1 MQRRYSAIAM
11 DWHRLTSSLIKN
23 NILAAMMRSQYLR
36 GCDMASRCA
45 DRAMM
50 R

>member
-11 DWHRLTSSLIKN
+11 DWHRQTSPLIKN
-23 NILAAMMRSQYLR
+23 NIPTAMMYSQYLR
-36 GCDMASRCA
+36 GCDMAFRRA